1 MSGLQRGMPPHMMN
15 GMMQQQQ
22 MLQMQHMMQAANMP
36 QRHRDAPESEPSAKR
51 PRLDLGSNQ
60 GTSLLEAFSAAEIQ
74 THLAMLRSRPGQYI
88 CHGLV
93 MCLLHAVGHTLV
105 LHPRVYIS
113 TTELCVLRRLSEQ
126 LDTLVSTEKQ

>member
-1 MSGLQRGMPPHMMN
+1 MPPHMMN

-74 THLAMLRSRPGQYI
+74 THLAMLRSRPGQYL

-93 MCLLHAVGHTLV
+93 AHANPVPVAALYMLQDRPVFAALSSCSGLWT
-105 LHPRVYIS
+105 VY
-113 TTELCVLRRLSEQ
+113 VLRAVL
-126 LDTLVSTEKQ
+126 TA